1 MADIDYDQLD
11 GGNRGELPKRH
22 SLRIG
27 RLGAAA
33 FVGVTLIALGYALYL
48 DLARRPEVKDANES
62 FNTAQI
68 NQDLNWRQP
77 PAHVENRLKF
87 EPPPAPAPAPV
98 VQKTDDDEARRRAE
112 EERLRREA
120 EAREQ
125 ARLRS
130 PMMVLDAGDKN
141 APPQSEI
148 AKVMASGPEEDANR
162 RFANQVSNT
171 GVEISKAE
179 KIQRIDALVP
189 QGTMIRGALET
200 AIQSDLPGM
209 VRAITSEDVYSF
221 DGRRVLIPKGTML
234 TGEYRSGLARGQT
247 RVLIIWTRVLRAD
260 GVSLAL
266 GSYGTDDLGRSG
278 LTGDVDRHY
287 LERFGSAIL
296 LTMVGGASQYVV
308 GLGQKNQSNGQ
319 QTQTSFTDP
328 VTGRVVTTTTQPNS
342 SQNNGQQIAAQAVG
356 NTMNQIA
363 QEALKDSINIAPTVY
378 VDQGTPIMVFVRRD
392 LDFSALYMDPV
403 KEALIAL
410 KHPGPARPAPP
421 SRPRQP
427 SSPDRST
434 SRERAELRRGTSASL
449 DGAARRRCA
458 ACRAGAGRSGG
469 AHEGMK

>member
-27 RLGAAA
+27 RLGVAA
-33 FVGVTLIALGYALYL
+33 FVGVTLAALGYGLYVE
-48 DLARRPEVKDANES
+48 LARRPEVKDSNEA

-68 NQDLNWRQP
+68 NQDFNWRQA
-77 PAHVENRLKF
+77 PAHVDNRLKF
-87 EPPPAPAPAPV
+87 EPQPAPAPAPV

-120 EAREQ
+120 VAREQ

-141 APPQSEI
+141 AQPQSEI

-221 DGRRVLIPKGTML
+221 DGRRVLIPKGSML

-247 RVLIIWTRVLRAD
+247 RVLIIWTRILRAD

-287 LERFGSAIL
+287 LERFGSAVL
-296 LTMVGGASQYVV
+296 LSIVGGASQYLA
-308 GLGQKNQSNGQ
+308 GLGQNTNQNQ
-319 QTQTSFTDP
+319 QTQSSYTDP
-328 VTGRVVTTTTQPNS
+328 VTGRVVTVTSQPSNT
-342 SQNNGQQIAAQAVG
+342 QNNARQLGAQTTA

-363 QEALKDSINIAPTVY
+363 SEALKDSINIAPTVY
-378 VDQGTPIMVFVRRD
+378 VDQGAPIMVFVRRD

-410 KHPGPARPAPP
+410 KHPGPARPASP
-421 SRPRQP
+421 QP
-427 SSPDRST
+427 
-434 SRERAELRRGTSASL
+434 
-449 DGAARRRCA
+449 AAPTVIT
-458 ACRAGAGRSGG
+458 GPVY
-469 AHEGMK
+469 KP